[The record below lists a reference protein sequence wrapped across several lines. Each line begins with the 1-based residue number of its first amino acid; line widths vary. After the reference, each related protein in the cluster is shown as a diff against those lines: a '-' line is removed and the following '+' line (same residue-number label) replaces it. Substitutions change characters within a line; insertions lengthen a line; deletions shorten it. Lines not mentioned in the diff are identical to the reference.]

1 MPKSRQRKSGKS
13 RSNARSTYSSSQK
26 GAPSTTKVIA
36 IGVIV
41 GLAIL
46 GVAFFLFRGGGV
58 EIKTASGLR
67 YVDLVKGSGASPQPG
82 QNVTV
87 NYVGT
92 LANGTKF
99 DSSYDRGQPYT
110 TRLSPDAVIQGW
122 VEGLRTMKVGGKRK
136 LIIPPELAYG
146 PKGHPPDIPPDATI
160 TFEIEL
166 LRAQ

>member
-1 MPKSRQRKSGKS
+1 M
-13 RSNARSTYSSSQK
+13 
-26 GAPSTTKVIA
+26 
-36 IGVIV
+36 IGVILGIV
-41 GLAIL
+41 IL
-46 GVAFFLFRGGGV
+46 GAAFFVFRGGN

-67 YVDLVKGSGASPQPG
+67 YVDLVKGTGANPQLG

-92 LANGTKF
+92 LADGTKF

-110 TRLSPDAVIQGW
+110 TRLAPDSVIQGW
-122 VEGLRTMKVGGKRK
+122 VEGVMTMKVGGKRK
-136 LIIPPELAYG
+136 LIVPPELGYG
-146 PKGHPPDIPPDATI
+146 AKGSAPKIPPNATL

>member
-1 MPKSRQRKSGKS
+1 MPKSHHKRSGKR
-13 RSNARSTYSSSQK
+13 RSNTRSTYSHKESPSK
-26 GAPSTTKVIA
+26 GGVIA

-41 GLAIL
+41 GIVIL
-46 GVAFFLFRGGGV
+46 GTAFFVFSGGG

-82 QNVTV
+82 QSVTV
-87 NYVGT
+87 NYIGT
-92 LANGTKF
+92 LADGTKF

-110 TRLSPDAVIQGW
+110 TRLAADSVIQGW
-122 VEGLRTMKVGGKRK
+122 VEGVMTMKVGGKRK
-136 LIIPPELAYG
+136 LIVPPELAYG
-146 PKGHPPDIPPDATI
+146 AKGSAPKIPPNATL

>member
-1 MPKSRQRKSGKS
+1 MPKSHRTKSGKR
-13 RSNARSTYSSSQK
+13 RSNSRSTYSQRDS
-26 GAPSTTKVIA
+26 PSTVKVVA

-41 GLAIL
+41 GLGIL
-46 GVAFFLFRGGGV
+46 GAAFFVFRGGAN
-58 EIKTASGLR
+58 EIKTPSGLR
-67 YVDLVKGSGASPQPG
+67 YVDQVKGSGASPQAG

-87 NYVGT
+87 NYIGT
-92 LANGTKF
+92 LADGTKF

-110 TRLSPDAVIQGW
+110 TRLSPDSVIQGW
-122 VEGLRTMKVGGKRK
+122 VEGLMTMKVGGKRK

-146 PKGHPPDIPPDATI
+146 AKGHPPTIPPNATI